1 VSILNLISVIQY
13 LIQQMAHGT
22 VINHLLLRDAP
33 ATHFTFNKVST
44 MLFTK
49 EYSYNSFVN
58 DFPEDGL

>member
-1 VSILNLISVIQY
+1 MLNLISIIQYVIQQ
-13 LIQQMAHGT
+13 IAHVT

-33 ATHFTFNKVST
+33 RTHFTLNNVSGKS
-44 MLFTK
+44 FTK

>member
-1 VSILNLISVIQY
+1 
-13 LIQQMAHGT
+13 MAHGT